1 MNRIE
6 ESSLTGV
13 VDYRVTPHGAWIVT
27 CRDEAGYLRD
37 RLVSDVRIVAGG
49 PNLSRLERWEADGRP
64 EIKPFPLPS
73 NNHGGSWRRTG
84 IPRAS

>member
-6 ESSLTGV
+6 ESQLIEV
-13 VDYRVTPHGAWIVT
+13 VGYHVTPHGAWIAT
-27 CRDEAGYLRD
+27 CRDEGGYLRD

-73 NNHGGSWRRTG
+73 AGS
-84 IPRAS
+84 RAA